1 MCVYFLFKNAFKK
14 VLDVYADWCG
24 SCVGMVGSL
33 KKAKLEI
40 GGDNLQLAVC
50 KSDTIEKLR
59 RFRNHSE
66 PTWLICAVSMSAV
79 GLRSLIMYCITAW

>member
-1 MCVYFLFKNAFKK
+1 MCINSIQMLSSEQK

-50 KSDTIEKLR
+50 KSDTIQKLR

-66 PTWLICAVSMSAV
+66 PTWLICAVSMCVCESSD
-79 GLRSLIMYCITAW
+79 LT